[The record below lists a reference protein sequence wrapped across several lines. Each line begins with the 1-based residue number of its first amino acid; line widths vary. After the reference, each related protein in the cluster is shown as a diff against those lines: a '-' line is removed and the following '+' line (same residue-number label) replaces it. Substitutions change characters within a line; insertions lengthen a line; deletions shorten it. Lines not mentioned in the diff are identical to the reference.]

1 MMRRRR
7 TRTGIGLMTNRDVRI
22 QKWAVIAFV
31 IVEAAIIALVMITR
45 ARGG

>member
-1 MMRRRR
+1 
-7 TRTGIGLMTNRDVRI
+7 MTNRDVRI